1 MLTSTPNFFEF
12 DPSHI
17 PFQADLL
24 HDWDHNIDWSKGVH
38 EFLLSGSVGSAKSLV
53 AAHIIIRH
61 ALMFS
66 GAKILI
72 GRRTLPDLKDT
83 LFQKII
89 EHLEGDERLVEGR
102 DYWVNTSRAIVT
114 IRNGSTILGKSWADK
129 KYKKFRSL
137 ELSLAVIEEAVESE
151 GDDYT
156 AIEEIRQRLQ
166 RQPHIKTN
174 AILYLTNPSSPRHKL
189 YKHFVDKPSPLKHIY
204 RSKTKDNKFLPPE
217 YENNLRANMAPR
229 EAQRM
234 LDGEWIEIDSERIYY
249 EYKDAN
255 YIRKDYVVNPNL
267 PVSISFDFNI
277 GLGKPMSCVL
287 SQYDV
292 RSDTFHFFDEIVI
305 HGSRTLDVLEE
316 LANRGYLDKGYA
328 WEIHGD
334 ATGGARSTNSKYSN
348 YEIIDQFLA
357 NYKPKTQHKL
367 NYRLCIPTSNPPIKK
382 RHNIVNAYCLNANK
396 VSRLFVYE
404 KCKVLDE
411 GMRLTALKK
420 GAEYIEDD
428 SQEYQHVTTSLGYR
442 VCYSIVNKV
451 LVKGGNI
458 G

>member
-12 DPSHI
+12 DPAQI

-24 HDWDHNIDWSKGVH
+24 HDWDHNIDWAKGVH

-83 LFQKII
+83 LFQKIL
-89 EHLEGDERLVEGR
+89 EHLEGDERLVEGKH
-102 DYWVNTSRAIVT
+102 YWVNTSRAIVT
-114 IRNGSTILGKSWADK
+114 YRNGSTILGKSWADK

-166 RQPHIKTN
+166 RQPHIPVN

-189 YKHFVDKPSPLKHIY
+189 YKHFVDKPGPLKHIY

-287 SQYDV
+287 SQFDV
-292 RSDTFHFFDEIVI
+292 YKDEFHFFDEIVI

-316 LANRGYLDKGYA
+316 LANKEYLDKGYR

-396 VSRLFVYE
+396 VSRLFVYD
-404 KCKVLDE
+404 KCKVTDE

-420 GAEYIEDD
+420 GADYIEDD
-428 SQEYQHVTTSLGYR
+428 SQEYQHVTTALGYR